1 MFIPVFTVKLRR
13 YVVFG
18 TLDVKAEKYVI
29 IIDQDGKSTT
39 RVRLGFGAAGEE
51 VQRLLTAG
59 ADSVKVQVPSTG
71 GQTVFQSGRQWRL
84 LDIKQRIKGLTA
96 D

>member
-1 MFIPVFTVKLRR
+1 
-13 YVVFG
+13 VFG

-29 IIDQDGKSTT
+29 IIDQDGKSST
-39 RVRLGFGAAGEE
+39 RIRLGFGAAGEE
-51 VQRLLTAG
+51 VQKLLSAG
-59 ADSVKVQVPSTG
+59 ADSVMVQVPSNG
-71 GQTVFQSGRQWRL
+71 GQTVFYSGKTWRL